1 MGPMTLDAQPS
12 PNTALML
19 SAIQLDPGSKMP
31 LYRQMYNNLRNAILT
46 QQLMPGFRLPS
57 TRDLAPM
64 LGVSRN
70 TIRNA
75 FDQLLA
81 EGYLESAVGSG
92 TFVSQQ
98 LPDDLLPALRQ
109 TVDREKRPFS
119 SPIAQ
124 RAERYAAIGKNML
137 TPYVQATAPLFPIGS
152 PALDAFP
159 FDIWAKLTARFYKEL
174 DPKELQLGRHMV
186 GYPPLR
192 QAIANYLKATRGVE
206 CQPEQIII
214 TSGSQLGLYVSAQ
227 VLINPGD
234 SVWVENPGYSAAWG
248 AVDLAGGAIKAIPVD
263 EEGLVVEA
271 GIAKAE
277 NGRVAIV
284 TPSHQYP
291 LGYTM
296 SLARRL
302 QLLNWA
308 NRQDAWIVEDDY
320 DSAYRYNSPPLA
332 ALQALDPAQRVIYVG
347 TFSKML
353 FPALRLGFVVVPRD
367 LLPAFV
373 GTRTQIDVRTPIIS
387 QAVLAA
393 FLSEGYFMRHLRRMR
408 KLYQARR
415 DCLITELHKQLGD
428 TITIGPTDCG
438 MHFTIFLPDDAPQ
451 EKIHRDLLQQGWFA
465 EFLSYA
471 YFGDPQRSGIG
482 LGYTNLTPEKI
493 RHRTHILAQ
502 AILARDRV
510 P

>member
-1 MGPMTLDAQPS
+1 MTSGTPSS

-19 SAIQLDPGSKMP
+19 SAIQLDPSSKTP
-31 LYRQMYNNLRNAILT
+31 LYKQIYNGLRDAILT
-46 QQLMPGFRLPS
+46 QQLAPGFRLPS
-57 TRDLAPM
+57 TRDLAPI

-75 FDQLLA
+75 FDQLFA

-98 LPDDLLPALRQ
+98 LPDDLLPSFRQALKK
-109 TVDREKRPFS
+109 EKRPFS

-137 TPYVQATAPLFPIGS
+137 NPDVQAVSPLFPIGS

-159 FDIWAKLTARFYKEL
+159 FDVWAKLTARFYKQL
-174 DPKELQLGRHMV
+174 DSKELQLGQHMV

-192 QAIANYLKATRGVE
+192 QAIANYLKATRGVD

-227 VLINPGD
+227 VLINAGD

-263 EEGLVVEA
+263 EEGLVVET
-271 GIAKAE
+271 GIAQAE

-308 NRQDAWIVEDDY
+308 SSQGAWIIEDDY

-353 FPALRLGFVVVPRD
+353 FPALRLGFLVVPPD

-373 GTRTQIDVRTPIIS
+373 GLRTTIDVRTPIIS

-393 FLSEGYFMRHLRRMR
+393 FLSEGHFMRHLRRMR
-408 KLYQARR
+408 KLYQTRR
-415 DCLITELHKQLGD
+415 DCLITELQRQLGD
-428 TITIGPTDCG
+428 IIGLGPTDCG
-438 MHFTIFLPDDAPQ
+438 MHFTLFLPDDLPQ
-451 EKIHRDLLQQGWFA
+451 DKINSGLLQQGWFA
-465 EFLSYA
+465 EFLSHA
-471 YFGDPQRSGIG
+471 YLAGPQRNGIG
-482 LGYTNLTPEKI
+482 LGYTSLNPEQI
-493 RHRTHILAQ
+493 RHRTHVLAQ
-502 AILARDRV
+502 AILRYT
-510 P
+510 

>member
-1 MGPMTLDAQPS
+1 
-12 PNTALML
+12 ML
-19 SAIQLDPGSKMP
+19 SAIQLDSRSDTP
-31 LYRQMYNNLRNAILT
+31 LYRQIYNNLRDAILT
-46 QQLMPGFRLPS
+46 QQLAPGFRLPS
-57 TRDLAPM
+57 TRDLAPV

-98 LPDDLLPALRQ
+98 LPDDLLPSFRHSLN
-109 TVDREKRPFS
+109 REKRPS
-119 SPIAQ
+119 ATPIAQ
-124 RAERYAAIGKNML
+124 RAQRYAAIGQNIL
-137 TPYVQATAPLFPIGS
+137 DPRIQAVAPLFPIGS

-159 FDIWAKLTARFYKEL
+159 FDIWAKLTARFYKQL
-174 DPKELQLGRHMV
+174 DRSELQLGRHMA

-192 QAIANYLKATRGVE
+192 QAVANYLKTTRGVN
-206 CQPEQIII
+206 CQPEQVVI
-214 TSGSQLGLYVSAQ
+214 TSGSQLGLYLSAQ

-234 SVWVENPGYSAAWG
+234 SVWVGNPGYSAAWG
-248 AVDLAGGAIKAIPVD
+248 VVDVAGGTIKAVPVD
-263 EEGLVVEA
+263 DEGWVVEA
-271 GIAKAE
+271 GIATAE

-308 NRQDAWIVEDDY
+308 NNQQAWVIEDDY
-320 DSAYRYNSPPLA
+320 DSAYRYSSPPLA

-353 FPALRLGFVVVPRD
+353 FPALRLGFLVVPPA

-373 GTRTQIDVRTPIIS
+373 GMRATIDVRTPIIS

-393 FLSEGYFMRHLRRMR
+393 FLSEGHFMRHLRRMR

-415 DCLITELHKQLGD
+415 DCLITELQRQLGD
-428 TITIGPTDCG
+428 IISLGSTDCG
-438 MHFTIFLPDDAPQ
+438 MHFTIFLPDALSQD
-451 EKIHRDLLQQGWFA
+451 KINHDLLQQGWFA
-465 EFLSYA
+465 EFLSHA
-471 YFGDPQRSGIG
+471 YFAGPQRKGIG
-482 LGYTNLTPEKI
+482 LGFTNLTPEQI
-493 RHRTHILAQ
+493 RQRTHFLAQ
-502 AILARDRV
+502 AILAQR
-510 P
+510 